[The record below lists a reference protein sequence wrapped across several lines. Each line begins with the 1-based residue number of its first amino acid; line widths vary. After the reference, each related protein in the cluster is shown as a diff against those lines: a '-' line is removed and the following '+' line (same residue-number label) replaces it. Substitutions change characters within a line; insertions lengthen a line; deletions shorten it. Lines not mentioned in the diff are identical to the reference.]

1 MPLTLE
7 GTNMRIIKWWVD
19 ASYAVHPD
27 MRSHTGATMS
37 LDKGSI
43 YSTSTRQKLNT
54 KSSTEA
60 ELVGVSDAMSQILW
74 TRYFMEA
81 QGYGVDENVVG
92 QDNMSTMLLE
102 NNGRASSSRRT
113 RHINIRFFFVTD
125 RIKNKEMSVAHCPTG
140 EMVADYFTKPLQG
153 ALFKKFR
160 NLIMNVDSFDPS
172 TDSHKDQRSVL
183 GIKGNPT
190 HDSDGNTVRRKDESA
205 KSAMKTI
212 PDAKLETVMDI
223 GSFDNNVK
231 NMNVHLDTNDKD
243 VKNVDVHTKK
253 DGILHNPTTY
263 ADIVH
268 GSTRRTNVADEL
280 PGKRKKVVRITI

>member
-27 MRSHTGATMS
+27 MRSHTGATMT
-37 LDKGSI
+37 LGKGSI

-113 RHINIRFFFVTD
+113 RHINIRYFFVTD
-125 RIKNKEMSVAHCPTG
+125 RIKNKEMSVIHCPTG

-160 NLIMNVDSFDPS
+160 DIIMNVDDVDPL
-172 TDSHKDQRSVL
+172 TD
-183 GIKGNPT
+183 
-190 HDSDGNTVRRKDESA
+190 
-205 KSAMKTI
+205 
-212 PDAKLETVMDI
+212 
-223 GSFDNNVK
+223 
-231 NMNVHLDTNDKD
+231 
-243 VKNVDVHTKK
+243 
-253 DGILHNPTTY
+253 
-263 ADIVH
+263 
-268 GSTRRTNVADEL
+268 
-280 PGKRKKVVRITI
+280 